1 MANTKLREFGAARWP
16 CLPVQPLARCLVALV
31 WLFGKSTEHEG
42 AACSASGE
50 AVRLHPLLPLLL
62 LFFFCVPHEL
72 KALLR
77 EFPLQWCTPGCPL
90 WVFHPVTCQGE
101 ARRHDGCTGT
111 GTTAAQ

>member
-1 MANTKLREFGAARWP
+1 MANTKLREFGAPQWP

-31 WLFGKSTEHEG
+31 WLFGKSTERED
-42 AACSASGE
+42 AACSASRE

-77 EFPLQWCTPGCPL
+77 EFPPQWCTPGCSW
-90 WVFHPVTCQGE
+90 WVVHPVTCQGE
-101 ARRHDGCTGT
+101 AQGHDGCTGT